1 MYLFILRDKV
11 FLKLTGIGFVIKRTY
26 ITIESDLVNLCTK
39 IKSTVINTFVN
50 VGQIKNNV
58 KVGLIT

>member
-11 FLKLTGIGFVIKRTY
+11 FPKLTGIGFVIKRTY